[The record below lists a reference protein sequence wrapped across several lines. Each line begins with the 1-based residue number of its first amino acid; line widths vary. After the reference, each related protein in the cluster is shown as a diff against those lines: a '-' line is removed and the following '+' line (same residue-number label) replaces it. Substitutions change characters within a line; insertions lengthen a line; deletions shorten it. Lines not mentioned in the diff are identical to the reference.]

1 MSMCLEPPDPN
12 RIDRRD
18 SKFCLTL
25 RSIRQAAGMTM
36 GAMARHLN
44 ISVSEWSQ
52 VEGGNRRPWRVDE
65 IDYEDLATLWIKY
78 VMDWQADTLTIER
91 ATLQLTVLAV
101 EERTTLNEIRITR
114 LEEKQDGK
122 GEDQ

>member
-1 MSMCLEPPDPN
+1 
-12 RIDRRD
+12 
-18 SKFCLTL
+18 
-25 RSIRQAAGMTM
+25 
-36 GAMARHLN
+36 
-44 ISVSEWSQ
+44 
-52 VEGGNRRPWRVDE
+52 VDE
-65 IDYEDLATLWIKY
+65 IDYEDLATLWVKY